1 MLERVTDF
9 LSHPDLIFGADR
21 LENPEERFLA
31 VLTYYMSGWHIKP
44 KGVKKPYNPVLGEFF
59 RCTYAYPNGT
69 TGVYIAEQVSHHP
82 PISAYYYV
90 SPENNILIYGD
101 LRPKSRFLGNT
112 AANIMGGTSR
122 IVLLSRPED
131 GEYSISMPNM
141 YARGIL
147 FGKMVLELGDHSEM
161 VNKNLQMSTDVEFK
175 VKGYFTGSYNMIEG
189 KIMRNGRQV
198 GNMYGKWS
206 GKMEY
211 KDSHTGHTRL
221 LFDAHNAQA
230 VQKQV
235 PPIDQ
240 QMPNESQRLWLKVT
254 EGIMSRDMNKATEA
268 KSAIEDGQ
276 REDAQEREKQGIMW
290 KPKFFALHNDRY
302 IPVLGSLPEEYRPAG
317 AIKHF
322 NTYSQ

>member
-1 MLERVTDF
+1 
-9 LSHPDLIFGADR
+9 
-21 LENPEERFLA
+21 
-31 VLTYYMSGWHIKP
+31 
-44 KGVKKPYNPVLGEFF
+44 
-59 RCTYAYPNGT
+59 
-69 TGVYIAEQVSHHP
+69 
-82 PISAYYYV
+82 
-90 SPENNILIYGD
+90 
-101 LRPKSRFLGNT
+101 
-112 AANIMGGTSR
+112 
-122 IVLLSRPED
+122 
-131 GEYSISMPNM
+131 
-141 YARGIL
+141 
-147 FGKMVLELGDHSEM
+147 M

-198 GNMYGKWS
+198 GHMYGKWS

-211 KDSHTGHTRL
+211 RDSHTGHTRL
-221 LFDAHNAQA
+221 LFDAHNAQV

-268 KSAIEDGQ
+268 KSAIEDSQ

-302 IPVLGSLPEEYRPAG
+302 IPMLGSLPEEYRPAG